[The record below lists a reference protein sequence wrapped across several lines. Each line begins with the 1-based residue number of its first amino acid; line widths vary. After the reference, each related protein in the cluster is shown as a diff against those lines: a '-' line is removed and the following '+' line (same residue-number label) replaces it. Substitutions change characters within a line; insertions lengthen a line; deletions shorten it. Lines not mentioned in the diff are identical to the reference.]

1 VNDLDQDEGTERVRH
16 AYGENYQ
23 PQVRS
28 EELLP
33 LEPEHPVG
41 GRREGNAGSNTNMK
55 PGTSLEAY
63 TKGEELKDPATGLS
77 LGSRDKLIGTV
88 TITQIEEKFSVGT
101 FEGARAL

>member
-1 VNDLDQDEGTERVRH
+1 MGFIIAEMETVPWSARVVQVKDQEVF
-16 AYGENYQ
+16 
-23 PQVRS
+23 V
-28 EELLP
+28 
-33 LEPEHPVG
+33 
-41 GRREGNAGSNTNMK
+41 NAGSNTNMK

-101 FEGARAL
+101 FEGAGTLKRGDVLRFK